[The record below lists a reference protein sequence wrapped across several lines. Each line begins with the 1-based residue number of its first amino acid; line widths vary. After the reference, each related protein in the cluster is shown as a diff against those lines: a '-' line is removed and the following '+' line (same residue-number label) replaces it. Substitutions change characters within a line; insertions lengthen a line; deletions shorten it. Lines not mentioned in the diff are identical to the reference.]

1 MRTTHILIADG
12 IPIVRDGIRHIID
25 DHPKFEVIAEAGNGY
40 EAVDMAVESR
50 PDVAVLGYALPLL
63 NGIAA
68 TTEIRR
74 RSRNTE
80 ILIYTMHANEAAIC
94 DALTAGARGY
104 VLKSDSSH
112 SLLAAIE
119 ALSLHRPYFTPAVSA
134 LLLRSIP
141 EGEYLNGLSQR
152 DRTIVQ
158 WVAEGRT
165 TEEIGRNLDL
175 SRRTVETYRSAIRRK
190 FRLSSTAA
198 VVKYAVRNEII
209 EP

>member
-1 MRTTHILIADG
+1 LVKEATARSGGKRKSADMRTTYILIADR

-68 TTEIRR
+68 TAEIRR

-80 ILIYTMHANEAAIC
+80 VLIYTMHANEAAIC

-104 VLKSDSSH
+104 VLTVSRTV
-112 SLLAAIE
+112 AI
-119 ALSLHRPYFTPAVSA
+119 RC
-134 LLLRSIP
+134 
-141 EGEYLNGLSQR
+141 SQP
-152 DRTIVQ
+152 
-158 WVAEGRT
+158 
-165 TEEIGRNLDL
+165 
-175 SRRTVETYRSAIRRK
+175 SRRLACTALTLRRPSLPCCSDQYRRGSI
-190 FRLSSTAA
+190 
-198 VVKYAVRNEII
+198 
-209 EP
+209 